1 MATPRRVPVVICGA
15 GPAGLA
21 LAVELGMRGVACA
34 VVERNDRVGY
44 APRAK
49 TTHTRTREHMRRWGI
64 ADDLAAM
71 APFGVDYPSNI
82 HFVTRLS
89 GYRLAMIENAFNCA
103 PERNELYSE
112 HAQWVPQYRVEEVLR
127 KHAVSLASVEVLFK
141 HEFISATQTDR
152 GVRCTVRD
160 MSGAGEVDFVCDY

>member
-71 APFGVDYPSNI
+71 APFGVDYPSNV

-89 GYRLAMIENAFNCA
+89 GYPLTMIENAFNCA
-103 PERNELYSE
+103 PERNDLYSE
-112 HAQWVPQYRVEEVLR
+112 HAQWTPQYRVEEVLR
-127 KHAVSLASVEVLFK
+127 RRTESLRTVRILFD
-141 HEFISATQTDR
+141 HEFHSAEQTEA
-152 GVRCTVRD
+152 GVRCSVRD
-160 MSGAGEVDFVCDY
+160 LRG